1 MLAAEA
7 GEVIQTATLAVK
19 FGLKVSDLTETLF
32 PYLTQVEGLK
42 LTALTFTKDIEKLSC
57 CAG

>member
-1 MLAAEA
+1 MVFVGKVTRPHGMR
-7 GEVIQTATLAVK
+7 GEMRVR
-19 FGLKVSDLTETLF
+19 DLTETLF

-42 LTALTFTKDIEKLSC
+42 LAALSFDRDVALLSC